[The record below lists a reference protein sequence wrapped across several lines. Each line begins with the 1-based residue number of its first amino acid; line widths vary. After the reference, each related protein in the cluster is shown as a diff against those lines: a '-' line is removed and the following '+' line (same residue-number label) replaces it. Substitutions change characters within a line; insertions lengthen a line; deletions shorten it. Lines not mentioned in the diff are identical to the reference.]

1 MNAWNPRC
9 VAVRDGWRFPG
20 DGPHEP
26 SRSGCVGFEPYRPEV
41 VSCSQAHVGVQGG
54 GQAPQQADSGLGT
67 AFFDALDLIDG
78 HLSAPG
84 QFGGTQIQGAALV
97 VNGLAEGQCLVDG
110 DPLWILCLLG
120 RADPAGMVT

>member
-1 MNAWNPRC
+1 MSL
-9 VAVRDGWRFPG
+9 VG
-20 DGPHEP
+20 
-26 SRSGCVGFEPYRPEV
+26 SGCVGFEPYRPEV
-41 VSCSQAHVGVQGG
+41 VSCGQAHVGVQGG

-97 VNGLAEGQCLVDG
+97 VNGLAEGQCLADG
-110 DPLWILCLLG
+110 DRSGSSACSGG
-120 RADPAGMVT
+120 RTQRVW